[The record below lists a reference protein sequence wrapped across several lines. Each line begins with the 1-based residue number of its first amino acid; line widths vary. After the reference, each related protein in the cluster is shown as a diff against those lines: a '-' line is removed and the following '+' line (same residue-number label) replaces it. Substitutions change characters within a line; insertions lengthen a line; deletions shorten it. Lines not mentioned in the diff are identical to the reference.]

1 MALTK
6 MVFAYFSKLFLH
18 RYFLISWVLLTSALL
33 IANFYIYQREL
44 QEVDHLAAAESRLII
59 RNVSVALGKRM
70 RWPAKDVQ
78 FLGNHL
84 TDIYQQKQAV
94 GTRQQMIEELFL
106 RLLQSRAGLYT
117 QISLINPDGQEQV
130 RAEFRAGQSAIV
142 PASALENRANQYY
155 VQEGLRLQPHELF
168 LSGFDLDA
176 EFGDLI
182 RPYQPSVRFVARLNG
197 AQNDLLGLVVIHYD
211 GRDLFQ
217 RIESFGTNNIWLTT
231 QDGGWLKGPDPARE
245 WRFLF
250 PESEKASMPQ
260 DYPGLWQKMSE
271 SRSET
276 PQHLPQ
282 GLLTS
287 TRFNP
292 LERIAS
298 DTLPLRS
305 EFSHWYVA
313 RFLPESELKAKHLPL
328 QEHMTRILAL
338 TLVTSTLAALYI
350 GLLWQQRRLAT
361 VELKK
366 KNDTLALLNQHL
378 EALASTDHLTQIAN
392 RQALEQELKRNI
404 GLANRYQRPFSV
416 ILVDVDRFKL
426 INDTQGH
433 ATGDTVLQDIANMLQ
448 DSTRLMDTVGR
459 WGGEEF
465 LIIVPE
471 ATLNEAVHLAEKLR
485 ALIESHEFIHHFP
498 VTASFGVTQYVTQER
513 ETTLLARAD
522 DLLYQAKE
530 GGRNR
535 VLPELEQ
542 DS

>member
-1 MALTK
+1 MAQASI
-6 MVFAYFSKLFLH
+6 FIAYFSKLFLH
-18 RYFLISWVLLTSALL
+18 RYFLISWVVLTGILSL
-33 IANFYIYQREL
+33 ANYYIYQREVT
-44 QEVDHLAAAESRLII
+44 EIDHLASAESRLII

-78 FLGNHL
+78 FLGNRL
-84 TDIYQQKQAV
+84 TDIYQQKQPP
-94 GTRQQMIEELFL
+94 GTRQQMLEELFL
-106 RLLQSRAGLYT
+106 RLLQSRGGLYT
-117 QISLINPDGQEQV
+117 QISLISPDGHEQV
-130 RAEFRAGQSAIV
+130 RAEFRAGHSSIT
-142 PASALENRANQYY
+142 PASALENKVNHYF
-155 VQEGLRLQPHELF
+155 VQEGFRLKPHELF

-176 EFGDLI
+176 QFGELI
-182 RPYQPSVRFVARLNG
+182 RPYQPSVRFVSRVNG
-197 AQNDLLGLVVIHYD
+197 AQNEILGLVVIHYD

-250 PESEKASMPQ
+250 PEAERYSMTK
-260 DYPGLWQKMSE
+260 DYPVLWQQMTE
-271 SRSET
+271 SRSDL
-276 PQHLPQ
+276 PLRLPQ

-313 RFLPESELKAKHLPL
+313 RFLPDSELTAKHLPL
-328 QEHMTRILAL
+328 KEHMIRILSL

-350 GLLWQQRRLAT
+350 GLLWQQRRIASE
-361 VELKK
+361 ELKK
-366 KNDTLALLNQHL
+366 KNDTLAMLNQHL
-378 EALASTDHLTQIAN
+378 EALASTDHLTQIPN

-404 GLANRYQRPFSV
+404 GLANRYQRPFSI

-433 ATGDTVLQDIANMLQ
+433 ATGDTVLQDIAALLK

-471 ATLNEAVHLAEKLR
+471 SGITDALQLAEKLR

-513 ETTLLARAD
+513 ESTMLARAD

-530 GGRNR
+530 AGRNR
-535 VLPELEQ
+535 VMPPPEA
-542 DS
+542 